1 MKPEELM
8 IGDWVIRKGV
18 PEEPMRI
25 YDIKASAGIVYLD
38 QDGRGI
44 TEKFENIE
52 PIPLTPKIL
61 EKNCFTKYDV
71 GYNVLGWSI
80 MDDDNL
86 YSAIPFTLTDNDFD
100 TEPREYKWGPVEDDG
115 DESFV
120 REMGR
125 MNYVH
130 ELQHLLK
137 QCKIKKEIV
146 L

>member
-1 MKPEELM
+1 MEKEDLI
-8 IGDWVIRKGV
+8 IGDWVTRRGV
-18 PEEPMRI
+18 PEEHMRI
-25 YDIKASAGIVYLD
+25 CGMNVLAGVVYLD
-38 QDGRGI
+38 QDGRGV

-52 PIPLTPKIL
+52 PIPLTLKIL

-71 GYNVLGWSI
+71 GHNVSGWSI

-100 TEPREYKWGPVEDDG
+100 TEPGEYKWGPIEDDRE
-115 DESFV
+115 ESFV

-125 MNYVH
+125 INYVH
-130 ELQHLLK
+130 ELQHVLK
-137 QCKIKKEIV
+137 VCKIEKEII